1 MHIKLT
7 HIDAAGVRRTL
18 SIKGAASR
26 DQAEAWAEQLYGV
39 PMFCAVIVCH
49 RGAAA

>member
-39 PMFCAVIVCH
+39 PMYCAVIVCYG
-49 RGAAA
+49 RTTA